1 MDVCQFE
8 VVRVYM
14 ATLMTSLEMGG
25 VSLTLLNNADSWTD
39 SLGNVHTKPSLDH
52 LFEMDLFR

>member
-1 MDVCQFE
+1 
-8 VVRVYM
+8 M